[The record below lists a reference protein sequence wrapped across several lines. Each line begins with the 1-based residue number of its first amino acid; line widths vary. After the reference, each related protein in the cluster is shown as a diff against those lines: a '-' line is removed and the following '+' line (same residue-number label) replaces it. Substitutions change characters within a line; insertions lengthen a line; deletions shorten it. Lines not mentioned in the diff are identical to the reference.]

1 MMGNLLKGAPKGKVS
16 MMRVA
21 TMIVVTSI
29 MGIWVAHNIVAMV
42 NGCGFISMG
51 TEEAMLIALTL
62 GAKAA
67 QHYGETKNGKKPP
80 STDAVPTDM
89 TE

>member
-1 MMGNLLKGAPKGKVS
+1 MMGNVFKGDPKGKVS

-29 MGIWVAHNIVAMV
+29 MSIWAAHNIVAMV
-42 NGCGFISMG
+42 QGCGFISMG
-51 TEEAMLIALTL
+51 AEEAMLVALTL

-80 STDAVPTDM
+80 FTSDIPMDK

>member
-1 MMGNLLKGAPKGKVS
+1 MMGSVLKGDPKGKVS
-16 MMRVA
+16 MMRLA
-21 TMIVVTSI
+21 TAVVVTSI

-42 NGCGFISMG
+42 KGCGFISMG
-51 TEEAMLIALTL
+51 AEEAMLVALTL

-67 QHYGETKNGKKPP
+67 QHFGEKNGKKPP
-80 STDAVPTDM
+80 STPEIPTDK